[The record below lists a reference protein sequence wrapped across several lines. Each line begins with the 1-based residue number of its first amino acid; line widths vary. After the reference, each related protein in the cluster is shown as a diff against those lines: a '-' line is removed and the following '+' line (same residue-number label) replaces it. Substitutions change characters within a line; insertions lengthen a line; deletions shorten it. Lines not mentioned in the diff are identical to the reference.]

1 MPKVKVTL
9 PDGSVREYNEPVTPL
24 QILREWQPEKEN
36 EVLLAEVNGQG
47 WDLFRPLPAGEVQLR
62 FLDFSHPIAR
72 DAYRHTTAHILA
84 QAVKEL
90 FPEARLAIGPPIED
104 GYYYDFDVPRPFTAE
119 DLERIEQKM
128 REIVAADYPLERL
141 ELTKEEARA
150 LLEQMGETYKLE
162 ILEEL
167 PDERVSF
174 YRQNGFIDLCRGPH
188 VPSTG
193 RIKALKVLSASGAYW
208 RGDERNPMLQRIY
221 GTCFPTEEQ
230 LEEYLR
236 RLEEAQKRDHRRLG
250 RELNLFIIDDTI
262 GSGLVLWLP
271 NGAFIRKQI
280 EDFWRA
286 QHLQRG
292 YQLVYTPHIARD
304 ELWRRS
310 GHLDLY
316 SEFMF
321 PTMQVEAHKYLLKP
335 MNCPFHITI
344 YKTQTRSYRD
354 LPIRLCELG
363 TVYRYERSGVLH
375 GLLRV
380 RGFTQDDAHIFC
392 TPDQVKEEVKNAV
405 QFALFILRAFGF
417 TEFEVKIAT
426 RPEGKF
432 AGTLEGWE
440 RAERELQEV
449 AQELGL
455 DYELDIGGGA
465 FYGPKI
471 DIFLRDCLGRRWQC
485 STIQLDFN
493 LPERLDVTYIGPDN
507 KEHQVVMVHRA
518 LLGSMER
525 FMAVLTEHYAG
536 AFPVWLMPVQVVVL
550 PISERHLAYAEQVAA
565 RLRQEGVRVEVN
577 ARNEPVAG
585 RIFDAEAQKVPYMLV
600 VGNREAQTGTVAVRE
615 RGRKDLG
622 TMPLEQF
629 LALLRPQL
637 QPPVDE
643 QGVGRRTGN
652 GEGEA

>member
-1 MPKVKVTL
+1 MAKVTVRL
-9 PDGSVREYNEPVTPL
+9 PDGEERQYEAGITPL
-24 QILREWQPEKEN
+24 QILREWRPELEA
-36 EVLLAEVNGQG
+36 EVLLAEVNGTPF
-47 WDLFRPLPAGEVQLR
+47 DLFRPLPEGEVTLR
-62 FLDFSHPIAR
+62 FLTFNDPPAR

-90 FPEARLAIGPPIED
+90 FPEAKLAIGPPIED
-104 GYYYDFDVPRPFTAE
+104 GYYYDFDVPRPFTPE
-119 DLERIEQKM
+119 DLERIEAKM
-128 REIVAADYPLERL
+128 REIVAADYRLERL
-141 ELTKEEARA
+141 ELPKEEARK

-162 ILEEL
+162 ILEGL
-167 PDERVSF
+167 PGETVSF
-174 YRQNGFIDLCRGPH
+174 YRQDGFIDLCKGPH
-188 VPSTG
+188 IPSTG
-193 RIKALKVLSASGAYW
+193 RVKALKLLSISGAYW

-230 LEEYLR
+230 LREHLR
-236 RLEEAQKRDHRRLG
+236 RLEEAQRRDHRRLG
-250 RELNLFIIDDTI
+250 RELGLFIVDETI

-271 NGAFIRKQI
+271 NGAFIRKTI
-280 EDFWRA
+280 EDFWRE

-292 YQLVYTPHIARD
+292 YQLVFTPHIARD

-321 PTMQVEAHKYLLKP
+321 PTMQVEAQKYLLKP

-354 LPIRLCELG
+354 LPVRLCELG

-392 TPDQVKEEVKNAV
+392 TTEQVKDEVKSAV
-405 QFALFILRAFGF
+405 QFALFMLRTFGF

-493 LPERLDVTYIGPDN
+493 LPERLDVTYIGADN
-507 KEHQVVMVHRA
+507 KEHRVVMVHRA
-518 LLGSMER
+518 LFGSMER

-536 AFPVWLMPVQVVVL
+536 AFPVWLSPVQTVVL
-550 PISERHLAYAEQVAA
+550 PIAERHLPYAQKVAQ
-565 RLRQEGVRVEVN
+565 RLREEGVRVEIN
-577 ARNEPVAG
+577 GRNEPISG
-585 RIFDAEAQKVPYMLV
+585 RIFDAEASKIPYMLI
-600 VGNREAQTGTVAVRE
+600 VGDREMQSGSVAVRE

-622 TMPLEQF
+622 TMPLERF
-629 LALLRPQL
+629 VDWLRPQL
-637 QPPVDE
+637 SPPAVE
-643 QGVGRRTGN
+643 
-652 GEGEA
+652 

>member
-1 MPKVKVTL
+1 MAKIIVTL
-9 PDGSVREYNEPVTPL
+9 PDGSVREYNSTVTPL
-24 QILREWQPEKEN
+24 QVLREWKPELED
-36 EVLLAEVNGQG
+36 EILLAEVNGQV
-47 WDLFRPLPAGEVQLR
+47 WDLFRPLPEGEVKLR
-62 FLDFSHPIAR
+62 FLDFNDPPAR

-90 FPEARLAIGPPIED
+90 FPEAKLAIGPPIEE
-104 GYYYDFDVPRPFTAE
+104 GYYYDFDVPRPFTPE

-128 REIVAADYPLERL
+128 KEIVAADYPLERL
-141 ELTKEEARA
+141 ELTKEEARK
-150 LLEQMGETYKLE
+150 LLEEMGETYKLE
-162 ILEEL
+162 ILDEL
-167 PDERVSF
+167 PDEKVSF
-174 YRQNGFIDLCRGPH
+174 YRQDGFIDLCRGPH

-193 RIKALKVLSASGAYW
+193 RIKALKLLSASGAYW

-230 LEEYLR
+230 LQEFLR
-236 RLEEAQKRDHRRLG
+236 RLEEAQKRDHRKLG
-250 RELNLFIIDDTI
+250 RELNLFIIDETI

-271 NGAFIRKQI
+271 NGALIRKQI
-280 EDFWRA
+280 EDFWRE
-286 QHLQRG
+286 QHLKRG

-304 ELWRRS
+304 ELWRKS
-310 GHLDLY
+310 GHLELY

-321 PTMQVEAHKYLLKP
+321 PTMQIEAHKYLLKP

-392 TPDQVKEEVKNAV
+392 TTDQVKDEVKAAV
-405 QFALFILRAFGF
+405 QFALFILRTFGF
-417 TEFEVKIAT
+417 SEFEVKIAT

-493 LPERLDVTYIGPDN
+493 LPERLDVNYIGPDN
-507 KEHQVVMVHRA
+507 KEHKVVMVHRA
-518 LLGSMER
+518 LFGSMER

-536 AFPVWLMPVQVVVL
+536 AFPVWLAPVQVAVL
-550 PISERHLAYAEQVAA
+550 PISERHLPYATQVAE
-565 RLRQEGVRVEVN
+565 RLQAEGARVEIL
-577 ARNEPVAG
+577 AKSEPISG
-585 RIFDAEAQKVPYMLV
+585 RIFDAEARKVPYMLI
-600 VGNREAQTGTVAVRE
+600 VGDREAQSGTVSVRE
-615 RGRKDLG
+615 RGRKDHG
-622 TMPLEQF
+622 SMPLEQF
-629 LALLRPQL
+629 IDWLKPQL
-637 QPPVDE
+637 KPPAVE
-643 QGVGRRTGN
+643 
-652 GEGEA
+652 

>member
-1 MPKVKVTL
+1 MVTVKL
-9 PDGSVREYNEPVTPL
+9 PDGSQRTYAQQVTPL
-24 QILREWQPEKEN
+24 QVLRDWQPERED
-36 EVLLAEVNGQG
+36 EVLLAEVNGQV
-47 WDLFRPLPAGEVQLR
+47 WDLFRPLPEGEVQLV
-62 FLDFSHPIAR
+62 FLTFDDPPAR

-90 FPEARLAIGPPIED
+90 FPEAKLAIGPPIED
-104 GYYYDFDVPRPFTAE
+104 GYYYDFDVPRPFTPE
-119 DLERIEQKM
+119 DLARIEEKM

-141 ELTKEEARA
+141 ELSKEEARQ
-150 LLEQMGETYKLE
+150 LLQRMGETYKLE
-162 ILEEL
+162 ILEGLQGET
-167 PDERVSF
+167 VSF
-174 YRQNGFIDLCRGPH
+174 YRQDGFVDLCRGPH

-193 RIKALKVLSASGAYW
+193 RIKALKLLSTSGAYW

-221 GTCFPTEEQ
+221 GTCFPTEAQ
-230 LEEYLR
+230 LQEYLQ
-236 RLEEAQKRDHRRLG
+236 RLEEAQRRDHRKLG
-250 RELNLFIIDDTI
+250 RELHLFVVDETI

-271 NGAFIRKQI
+271 NGALVRKQI
-280 EDFWRA
+280 EDFWRE
-286 QHLQRG
+286 QHLKRG
-292 YQLVYTPHIARD
+292 YQLVFTPHIARD

-354 LPIRLCELG
+354 LPVRLCELG

-392 TPDQVKEEVKNAV
+392 TPDQVKDEVKRAV
-405 QFALFILRAFGF
+405 QFALFMLRAFGF
-417 TEFEVKIAT
+417 RVFEVKIAT

-440 RAERELQEV
+440 RAERELREV

-455 DYELDIGGGA
+455 EYELDIGGGA

-471 DIFLRDCLGRRWQC
+471 DLFLRDALGRRWQC

-493 LPERLDVTYIGPDN
+493 LPERLEVTYVGPDN
-507 KEHQVVMVHRA
+507 KEHKVVMVHRA
-518 LLGSMER
+518 LFGSIER
-525 FMAVLTEHYAG
+525 FIAVLTEHYAG
-536 AFPVWLMPVQVVVL
+536 AFPVWLAPVQVAVL
-550 PISERHLAYAEQVAA
+550 PIAERHLPYAMQVAE
-565 RLRQEGVRVEVN
+565 RLQTEGVRVEVV
-577 ARNEPVAG
+577 AKSEPVAG
-585 RIFDAEAQKVPYMLV
+585 RIFAAEARKIPYMLV
-600 VGNREAQTGTVAVRE
+600 VGDREAQASRVAVRE

-622 TMPLEQF
+622 TMTVEQF
-629 LALLRPQL
+629 VDWIKPQL
-637 QPPVDE
+637 KPPTME
-643 QGVGRRTGN
+643 Q
-652 GEGEA
+652 E

>member
-1 MPKVKVTL
+1 MAKVTVRL
-9 PDGSVREYNEPVTPL
+9 PDGEERQYEAGITPL
-24 QILREWQPEKEN
+24 QILREWRPELEA
-36 EVLLAEVNGQG
+36 EVLLAEVNGTPV
-47 WDLFRPLPAGEVQLR
+47 DLFRPLPEGEVQLR
-62 FLDFSHPIAR
+62 FLTFNDPPAR

-90 FPEARLAIGPPIED
+90 FPEAKLAIGPPIED
-104 GYYYDFDVPRPFTAE
+104 GFYYDFDVPRPFTPE
-119 DLERIEQKM
+119 DLERIEAKM
-128 REIVAADYPLERL
+128 REIVAADYRLERL
-141 ELTKEEARA
+141 ELPKDEARK

-162 ILEEL
+162 ILDGL
-167 PDERVSF
+167 PGETVSF
-174 YRQNGFIDLCRGPH
+174 YRQDGFIDLCKGPH
-188 VPSTG
+188 IPSTG
-193 RIKALKVLSASGAYW
+193 RVKALKLLSTSGAYW

-230 LEEYLR
+230 LREHLR
-236 RLEEAQKRDHRRLG
+236 RLEEAQRRDHRRLG
-250 RELNLFIIDDTI
+250 RELGLFIVDETI

-271 NGAFIRKQI
+271 NGAFIRKTI
-280 EDFWRA
+280 EDFWRE
-286 QHLQRG
+286 QHFQRG
-292 YQLVYTPHIARD
+292 YQLVFTPHIARD

-316 SEFMF
+316 SDFMF

-354 LPIRLCELG
+354 LPVRLCELG

-392 TPDQVKEEVKNAV
+392 TPDQVKDEVKNAV
-405 QFALFILRAFGF
+405 QFALFMLRTFGF
-417 TEFEVKIAT
+417 NEFEVKIAT

-493 LPERLDVTYIGPDN
+493 LPERLDVTYIGADN
-507 KEHQVVMVHRA
+507 KEHRVVMVHRA
-518 LLGSMER
+518 LFGSMER
-525 FMAVLTEHYAG
+525 FVAVLTEHYAG
-536 AFPVWLMPVQVVVL
+536 AFPVWLSPVQVVVL
-550 PISERHLAYAEQVAA
+550 PIAERHLPYAQQIAQ
-565 RLRQEGVRVEVN
+565 RLKGEGVRVEVN
-577 ARNEPVAG
+577 GRNEPISG
-585 RIFDAEAQKVPYMLV
+585 RIFDAEARKVPYMLV
-600 VGNREAQTGTVAVRE
+600 VGDREAQSGTVAVRE

-622 TMPLEQF
+622 AMPLERF
-629 LALLRPQL
+629 VDWLKPQL
-637 QPPVDE
+637 KPPV
-643 QGVGRRTGN
+643 
-652 GEGEA
+652 GE

>member
-1 MPKVKVTL
+1 MAKVKVTL
-9 PDGSVREYNEPVTPL
+9 PDGSVREYDSQVTPL
-24 QILREWQPEKEN
+24 QVLRDWKPESED
-36 EVLLAEVNGQG
+36 EFLLAEVNEQI
-47 WDLFRPLPAGEVQLR
+47 WDLFRPLPEGELSLK
-62 FLDFSHPIAR
+62 FLTFNDPPAR
-72 DAYRHTTAHILA
+72 DAYRHTTSHILA

-90 FPEARLAIGPPIED
+90 FPEAKLAIGPPIED
-104 GYYYDFDVPRPFTAE
+104 GYYYDFDVPRPFTPE

-128 REIVAADYPLERL
+128 KEIVAADYPLERL
-141 ELTKEEARA
+141 ELTKEEARK
-150 LLEQMGETYKLE
+150 LLEEMGETYKLE
-162 ILEEL
+162 LLDEI

-193 RIKALKVLSASGAYW
+193 RIKALKLLSASGAYW

-230 LEEYLR
+230 LQEFLT
-236 RLEEAQKRDHRRLG
+236 RLEEAQKRDHRKLG
-250 RELNLFIIDDTI
+250 RELNLFIIDETI

-271 NGAFIRKQI
+271 NGALVRKQI
-280 EDFWRA
+280 EDFWRE
-286 QHLQRG
+286 QHLKRG
-292 YQLVYTPHIARD
+292 YQIVFTPHIARD
-304 ELWRRS
+304 ELWQRS

-321 PTMQVEAHKYLLKP
+321 PTMQIEAHKYLLKP

-354 LPIRLCELG
+354 LPIRYCELG

-405 QFALFILRAFGF
+405 QFALFILRTFGF

-493 LPERLDVTYIGPDN
+493 LPERLDVNYIGPDN
-507 KEHQVVMVHRA
+507 KEHRVVMVHRA

-525 FMAVLTEHYAG
+525 FVAVLTEHYAG
-536 AFPVWLMPVQVVVL
+536 AFPVWLSPIQVAVL
-550 PISERHLAYAEQVAA
+550 PISERHLPYAMQVAE
-565 RLRQEGVRVEVN
+565 RLKAEGARVEVL
-577 ARNEPVAG
+577 AKSEPISG
-585 RIFDAEAQKVPYMLV
+585 RIFDAEARKIPYMLV
-600 VGNREAQTGTVAVRE
+600 VGDREAQARAVAVRE
-615 RGRKDLG
+615 RGRKDHG
-622 TMPLEQF
+622 TMSLDKFVEW
-629 LALLRPQL
+629 LKPQL
-637 QPPVDE
+637 KPPVVE
-643 QGVGRRTGN
+643 
-652 GEGEA
+652 

>member
-1 MPKVKVTL
+1 MVTVKL
-9 PDGSVREYNEPVTPL
+9 PDGSQRTYAQQVTPL
-24 QILREWQPEKEN
+24 QVLRDWQPERED
-36 EVLLAEVNGQG
+36 EVLLAEVNGQV
-47 WDLFRPLPAGEVQLR
+47 WDLFRPLPEGEVQLV
-62 FLDFSHPIAR
+62 FLTFDDPPAR

-90 FPEARLAIGPPIED
+90 FPEAKLAIGPPIED
-104 GYYYDFDVPRPFTAE
+104 GYYYDFDVPRPFTPE
-119 DLERIEQKM
+119 DLARIEEKM

-141 ELTKEEARA
+141 ELSKEEARQ
-150 LLEQMGETYKLE
+150 LLQRMGETYKLE
-162 ILEEL
+162 ILEGLQGET
-167 PDERVSF
+167 VSF
-174 YRQNGFIDLCRGPH
+174 YRQDGFVDLCRGPH

-193 RIKALKVLSASGAYW
+193 RIKALKLLSTSGAYW

-221 GTCFPTEEQ
+221 GTCFPTEAQ
-230 LEEYLR
+230 LQEYLQ
-236 RLEEAQKRDHRRLG
+236 RLEEAQRRDHRKLG
-250 RELNLFIIDDTI
+250 RELHLFVVDETI

-271 NGAFIRKQI
+271 NGALVRKQI
-280 EDFWRA
+280 EDFWRE
-286 QHLQRG
+286 QHLKRG
-292 YQLVYTPHIARD
+292 YQLVFTPHIARD

-354 LPIRLCELG
+354 LPVRLCELG

-392 TPDQVKEEVKNAV
+392 TPDQVKDEVKRAV
-405 QFALFILRAFGF
+405 QFALFMLRAFGF
-417 TEFEVKIAT
+417 RVFEVKIAT

-440 RAERELQEV
+440 RAERELREV

-471 DIFLRDCLGRRWQC
+471 DLFLRDALGRRWQC

-493 LPERLDVTYIGPDN
+493 LPERLEVTYVGPDN
-507 KEHQVVMVHRA
+507 KEHKVVMVHRA
-518 LLGSMER
+518 LFGSIER
-525 FMAVLTEHYAG
+525 FIAVLTEHYAG
-536 AFPVWLMPVQVVVL
+536 AFPVWLAPVQVAVL
-550 PISERHLAYAEQVAA
+550 PIAERHLPYAMQVAE
-565 RLRQEGVRVEVN
+565 RLQTEGVRVEVV
-577 ARNEPVAG
+577 AKSEPVAG
-585 RIFDAEAQKVPYMLV
+585 RIFAAEARKIPYMLV
-600 VGNREAQTGTVAVRE
+600 VGDREAQASRVAVRE

-622 TMPLEQF
+622 TMTVEQF
-629 LALLRPQL
+629 VDWIKPQL
-637 QPPVDE
+637 KPPTME
-643 QGVGRRTGN
+643 Q
-652 GEGEA
+652 E

>member
-1 MPKVKVTL
+1 MAKIKVTL
-9 PDGSVREYNEPVTPL
+9 PDGSGREYDAGITPL
-24 QILREWQPEKEN
+24 QILREWKPESEP
-36 EVLLAEVNGQG
+36 EVLLAEVNGEPQ
-47 WDLFRPLPAGEVQLR
+47 DLFRPLKDGEVILR
-62 FLDFSHPIAR
+62 FLTFNDPPAR

-90 FPEARLAIGPPIED
+90 FPEAKLAIGPPIED
-104 GYYYDFDVPRPFTAE
+104 GYYYDFDVSRPFTPE
-119 DLERIEQKM
+119 DLERIQQKM
-128 REIVAADYPLERL
+128 QEIVTADYPLERL
-141 ELTKEEARA
+141 ELTKDEARK
-150 LLEQMGETYKLE
+150 LLESMGETYKLE
-162 ILEEL
+162 ILDGLEGET
-167 PDERVSF
+167 VSF
-174 YRQNGFIDLCRGPH
+174 YRQNGFLDLCKGPH
-188 VPSTG
+188 IPSTG
-193 RIKALKVLSASGAYW
+193 RVKALKLLHASGAYW

-230 LEEYLR
+230 LREYLH
-236 RLEEAQKRDHRRLG
+236 RLEEAQRRDHRRLG
-250 RELNLFIIDDTI
+250 RELGLFIIDETI

-271 NGAFIRKQI
+271 NGALVRKQM
-280 EDFWRA
+280 EDFWRQ
-286 QHLQRG
+286 QHFRRG
-292 YQLVYTPHIARD
+292 YQFVFTPHIARS
-304 ELWRRS
+304 ELWQKS

-354 LPIRLCELG
+354 LPVRFCELG
-363 TVYRYERSGVLH
+363 TVYRYERSGVLQ

-380 RGFTQDDAHIFC
+380 RGLTQDDAHIFC
-392 TPDQVKEEVKNAV
+392 TPDQVKDEAKNAV
-405 QFALFILRAFGF
+405 QFALFMLRTFGF

-455 DYELDIGGGA
+455 DYQLDIGGGA

-471 DIFLRDCLGRRWQC
+471 DVFLRDCLGRPHQC

-493 LPERLDVTYIGPDN
+493 LPERLDVNYIGTDN
-507 KEHQVVMVHRA
+507 KEHRVVIIHRA

-536 AFPVWLMPVQVVVL
+536 AFPVWLSPVQVAVL
-550 PISERHLAYAEQVAA
+550 PIAERHLPYATRVAEQ
-565 RLRQEGVRVEVN
+565 LQSEGMRVELM
-577 ARNEPVAG
+577 ARSEPVSA
-585 RIFDAEAQKVPYMLV
+585 RIFDAEAQKIPYMLV
-600 VGNREAQTGTVAVRE
+600 IGDREVQGGTVAVRE

-622 TMPLEQF
+622 AMPLERF
-629 LALLRPQL
+629 LELLKPQL
-637 QPPVDE
+637 QPPTV
-643 QGVGRRTGN
+643 QM
-652 GEGEA
+652 